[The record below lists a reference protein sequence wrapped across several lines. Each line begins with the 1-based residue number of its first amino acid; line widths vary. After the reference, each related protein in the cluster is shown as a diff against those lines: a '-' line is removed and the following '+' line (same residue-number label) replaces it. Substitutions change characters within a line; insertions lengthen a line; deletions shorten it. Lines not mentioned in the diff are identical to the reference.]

1 MALVLPFRDSCN
13 PSAYIVEKALLLLL
27 LAQLYLYNCFIGEVL
42 VFLLF
47 KGKLIKHAN
56 YRTRLGSKRLYIAD
70 PYLIG
75 QVYRR

>member
-1 MALVLPFRDSCN
+1 MALVLPFRDSRN
-13 PSAYIVEKALLLLL
+13 PSTYTAEKALLSLL
-27 LAQLYLYNCFIGEVL
+27 LAQLRLYNCFIGEVL

-56 YRTRLGSKRLYIAD
+56 YRTRLGSKRLYIAN

-75 QVYRR
+75 QVRRR